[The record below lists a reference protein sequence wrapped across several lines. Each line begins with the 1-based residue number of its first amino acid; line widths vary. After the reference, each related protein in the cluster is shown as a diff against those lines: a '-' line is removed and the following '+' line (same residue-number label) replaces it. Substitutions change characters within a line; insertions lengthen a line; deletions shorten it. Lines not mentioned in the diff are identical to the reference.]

1 VPVQVSEPVQEAEPV
16 PGVLVV
22 LADPVGLVVLVELED
37 LEDLVVQEALQEL
50 KGPLFSVAR
59 WPSRTRET

>member
-1 VPVQVSEPVQEAEPV
+1 VPVQVPEPVQEAEPV

-22 LADPVGLVVLVELED
+22 LADPVGLVVLVVPVVLVE
-37 LEDLVVQEALQEL
+37 LVVLEALQEPE
-50 KGPLFSVAR
+50 GPLFLVVR